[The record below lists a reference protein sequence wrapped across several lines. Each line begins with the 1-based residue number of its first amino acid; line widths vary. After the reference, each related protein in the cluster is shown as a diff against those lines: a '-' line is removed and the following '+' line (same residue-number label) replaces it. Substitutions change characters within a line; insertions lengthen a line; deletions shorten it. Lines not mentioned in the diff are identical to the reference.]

1 MCQRR
6 EYIPPFEWPPVLA
19 GMFLT
24 PFLLLVLLSGCVNQ
38 NPITI
43 ERPNA
48 RTELEQRSYNVLL
61 VSERIITTAEASN
74 AAGTLPE
81 FMRPLINGLIDAHN
95 LGKRAADAYL
105 LVIGDG
111 TEGEKALELIDLLD
125 DLDAAITKMFQR
137 GGTP

>member
-1 MCQRR
+1 MHR
-6 EYIPPFEWPPVLA
+6 EYIPPFEWPPAIV
-19 GMFLT
+19 GMLT
-24 PFLLLVLLSGCVNQ
+24 PFALLALLMGCAGQ
-38 NPITI
+38 NPLTI

-48 RTELEQRSYNVLL
+48 RTELEQRAYNVLL

-95 LGKRAADAYL
+95 LGKKAVDAYL

-111 TEGEKALELIDLLD
+111 SEGEKALELITLLD
-125 DLDAAITKMFQR
+125 DLDVAISKMFQR